1 MARRRTQTEVT
12 EVDATTVDATEGA
25 SDSLMDRITIVG
37 VATAKAAPDIPAD
50 RMSIVKD
57 AAAKAKQAV
66 KETKA
71 TLAQAKKDRTAAK
84 KAVDPE
90 DDATLLAQAQAEQAV
105 TAAAK
110 AVSAAE
116 RKAKTADKKAE
127 TEAAKQ
133 KAMKEEQD
141 EAAAFAK
148 TIKNDGKEIV
158 TRLEKAQKYETQADD
173 HRLAVALKMAE
184 VEGKFAEAK
193 PKGLTFRKWCESQDI
208 VTPDIRGR
216 SWENVRKLLAVGKA
230 DNPQQ
235 ALTDMR
241 EGTKAAVAKHRDKSN
256 KPGGSNGGSTGPTE
270 TPFQRINDALN
281 SMPEEMAV
289 NAVRSVADS
298 RGLKMVAKDAPVA
311 DDPLTQARNAVG
323 RMTSNE
329 FDEFIDWLEVFEAPS
344 PVPERTPET
353 SDDPLDIPASLRRS

>member
-1 MARRRTQTEVT
+1 MARRRTQTEAPET
-12 EVDATTVDATEGA
+12 EATEA
-25 SDSLMDRITIVG
+25 E
-37 VATAKAAPDIPAD
+37 ATEAEATEAAPDIPAD

-57 AAAKAKQAV
+57 AAAEAKLAV
-66 KETKA
+66 KEAKA
-71 TLAQAKKDRTAAK
+71 TLAQARKDSAAAK

-105 TAAAK
+105 AAATK

-116 RKAKTADKKAE
+116 RKAKTADKKVE

-133 KAMKEEQD
+133 KAMKEAQD
-141 EAAAFAK
+141 EAATFAK

-158 TRLEKAQKYETQADD
+158 TRLEKAQKYEAQADD
-173 HRLAVALKMAE
+173 HRLAAALKMAE
-184 VEGKFAEAK
+184 VEGKFAETR
-193 PKGLTFRKWCESQDI
+193 PKGLTFRKWCEGQNV

-216 SWENVRKLLAVGKA
+216 SWENIRKLLAVGKA

-241 EGTKAAVAKHRDKSN
+241 EGNKAAVAKHRDKSD
-256 KPGGSNGGSTGPTE
+256 KPGGNEGGSTGPTE
-270 TPFQRINDALN
+270 TPLQRIESALG

-289 NAVRSVADS
+289 NAVKSIADN
-298 RGLKMVAKDAPVA
+298 RGLKVVAKDVPVETPIT
-311 DDPLTQARNAVG
+311 DSPLTQARDAVG

-353 SDDPLDIPASLRRS
+353 GDDPLDIPEALRRS

>member
-1 MARRRTQTEVT
+1 MARRRTQTEATEVEVT
-12 EVDATTVDATEGA
+12 EATEA
-25 SDSLMDRITIVG
+25 EAE
-37 VATAKAAPDIPAD
+37 VAEAEPDIPAD

-57 AAAKAKQAV
+57 AAAKAKLVV
-66 KETKA
+66 KEAKA
-71 TLAQAKKDRTAAK
+71 TLAQAKKDSVAAK
-84 KAVDPE
+84 KAADPE

-116 RKAKTADKKAE
+116 RKAKTADKKVE

-133 KAMKEEQD
+133 KAMKEAQD
-141 EAAAFAK
+141 EAATFAK

-158 TRLEKAQKYETQADD
+158 TRLEKAQKYEAQADD
-173 HRLAVALKMAE
+173 HRLAAALKMAE

-193 PKGLTFRKWCESQDI
+193 PKGLTFRKWCEGQNV

-241 EGTKAAVAKHRDKSN
+241 EGNKAAVAKHRDKSY
-256 KPGGSNGGSTGPTE
+256 KPGGNKGGSIGPID
-270 TPFQRINDALN
+270 TPLHRINAALN
-281 SMPEEMAV
+281 VMPEEMAA
-289 NAVRSVADS
+289 NAVKSIADS
-298 RGLKMVAKDAPVA
+298 RGLKVVAKDAPVET
-311 DDPLTQARNAVG
+311 PITQDAVAQAQDAVS
-323 RMTSNE
+323 RMDANQ
-329 FDEFIDWLEVFEAPS
+329 FDAFIDWLEEFEAPS
-344 PVPERTPET
+344 PVPERTPEI
-353 SDDPLDIPASLRRS
+353 SNDPLDIPASLRRS

>member
-1 MARRRTQTEVT
+1 MARRRTEAEATEVEAPETETET
-12 EVDATTVDATEGA
+12 EVAEV
-25 SDSLMDRITIVG
+25 
-37 VATAKAAPDIPAD
+37 APDIPAD

-66 KETKA
+66 KEAKA
-71 TLAQAKKDRTAAK
+71 TLAQAKKDSAAAK

-90 DDATLLAQAQAEQAV
+90 DDATLLAQVQAEQAV

-116 RKAKTADKKAE
+116 RKVKTADKKVE

-133 KAMKEEQD
+133 KAMKEAQD
-141 EAAAFAK
+141 EAATFAK

-158 TRLEKAQKYETQADD
+158 TRLEKAQKYEAQADD
-173 HRLAVALKMAE
+173 HRLAAALKMAE
-184 VEGKFAEAK
+184 VEGKFAEAR
-193 PKGLTFRKWCESQDI
+193 PKGITFRKWCESQNV

-241 EGTKAAVAKHRDKSN
+241 EGNKAAVAKHRDKGD
-256 KPGGSNGGSTGPTE
+256 KPGGGNGSTGSTE
-270 TPFQRINDALN
+270 TPLQRIESALGGM
-281 SMPEEMAV
+281 SDEMAANTV
-289 NAVRSVADS
+289 KSIADN
-298 RGLKMVAKDAPVA
+298 RGLKVVAKDAPVET
-311 DDPLTQARNAVG
+311 PITQDAVAQAQDAVN
-323 RMTSNE
+323 RMSANE
-329 FDEFIDWLEVFEAPS
+329 FDAFIDWLEEFEAPS
-344 PVPERTPET
+344 TIDVTPET
-353 SDDPLDIPASLRRS
+353 GDDSLTIPEALRRS

>member
-1 MARRRTQTEVT
+1 MARRRTQTEATEVEVAEAEVEVEVT
-12 EVDATTVDATEGA
+12 EAE
-25 SDSLMDRITIVG
+25 
-37 VATAKAAPDIPAD
+37 PDIPAD

-57 AAAKAKQAV
+57 AAAKAKLAV
-66 KETKA
+66 KEAKA
-71 TLAQAKKDRTAAK
+71 TLAQAKKDSAAAK
-84 KAVDPE
+84 KAADPE

-105 TAAAK
+105 TAATK

-116 RKAKTADKKAE
+116 RKAKTADKKVE

-133 KAMKEEQD
+133 KAMKEAQD

-158 TRLEKAQKYETQADD
+158 TRLEKAQKYEAQADD
-173 HRLAVALKMAE
+173 HRLAAALKMAE

-193 PKGLTFRKWCESQDI
+193 PKGITFRKWCESQNV

-241 EGTKAAVAKHRDKSN
+241 EGNKAAVEKHRGKGKS
-256 KPGGSNGGSTGPTE
+256 GGNEGGSTGPAE

-281 SMPEEMAV
+281 SMPEEMAA
-289 NAVRSVADS
+289 NAVKSIADS
-298 RGLKMVAKDAPVA
+298 RGLKVVAKDAPVET
-311 DDPLTQARNAVG
+311 PITQDAVAQAQDAVN
-323 RMTSNE
+323 RMDANQ
-329 FDEFIDWLEVFEAPS
+329 FDTFVDWLAEFGAPS

-353 SDDPLDIPASLRRS
+353 SDPLDIPASLRRS

>member
-1 MARRRTQTEVT
+1 MARRRTQAEATEVEAPET
-12 EVDATTVDATEGA
+12 E
-25 SDSLMDRITIVG
+25 
-37 VATAKAAPDIPAD
+37 TAVEVPEAAPDIPAD

-57 AAAKAKQAV
+57 AAAKAKLAV
-66 KETKA
+66 KEAKA
-71 TLAQAKKDRTAAK
+71 TLAQAKKDSAAAK

-90 DDATLLAQAQAEQAV
+90 NDATLLAQAQAEQAV

-116 RKAKTADKKAE
+116 RKAKTADKKVE

-133 KAMKEEQD
+133 KAMKEAQD
-141 EAAAFAK
+141 EAATFAK

-158 TRLEKAQKYETQADD
+158 TRLEKAQKYEAQADD
-173 HRLAVALKMAE
+173 HRLAAALKMAE

-193 PKGLTFRKWCESQDI
+193 PKGLTFRKWCESQNV

-241 EGTKAAVAKHRDKSN
+241 EGNKAAVAKHRDKSD
-256 KPGGSNGGSTGPTE
+256 KPGGSNGGSTGPAE

-298 RGLKMVAKDAPVA
+298 RGLKVVAKDAPVET
-311 DDPLTQARNAVG
+311 PITQDAVAQAQDAVS
-323 RMTSNE
+323 RMDANQ
-329 FDEFIDWLEVFEAPS
+329 FDAFIDWLEEFEAEAPS
-344 PVPERTPET
+344 PAPERTLET
-353 SDDPLDIPASLRRS
+353 GDALDIPEALRRS